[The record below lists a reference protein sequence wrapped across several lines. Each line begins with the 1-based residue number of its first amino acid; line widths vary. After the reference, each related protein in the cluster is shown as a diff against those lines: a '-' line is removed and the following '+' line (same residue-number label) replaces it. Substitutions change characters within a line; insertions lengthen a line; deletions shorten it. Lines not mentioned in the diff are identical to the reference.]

1 MQQAPPVAASDAP
14 PAQATAGA
22 STAQQPATAPAPRA
36 RPMDATAPPGSLER
50 YYSTVNTRDT
60 VVCCAPN
67 KVCVVY
73 VRPDHDC
80 FADGRRVT
88 AITFADRLASAQ
100 ISGKRKRGAAEVA
113 PDEKVLT
120 ITCDDGTQYQ
130 LRPGVRGRVLE
141 LGSRLTHSDLST
153 RAGYVL
159 ILRARRRRSRGLL
172 GEEAPRV
179 PSVATPVV
187 SAQTAKEPFAF
198 RQPSGQ

>member
-1 MQQAPPVAASDAP
+1 MPDALHAAASDAP
-14 PAQATAGA
+14 PAQATADT
-22 STAQQPATAPAPRA
+22 STAQQPPTASMVSRA

-73 VRPDHDC
+73 VSPDHDC
-80 FADGRRVT
+80 FAAGRTVQS
-88 AITFADRLASAQ
+88 ITFADRLASAQ

-120 ITCDDGTQYQ
+120 IKCDDGSEFQ

-141 LGSRLTHSDLST
+141 LGARLTHADLST

-159 ILRARRRRSRGLL
+159 ILQSSAKEVARLV
-172 GEEAPRV
+172 GEEAPR
-179 PSVATPVV
+179 
-187 SAQTAKEPFAF
+187 
-198 RQPSGQ
+198 

>member
-1 MQQAPPVAASDAP
+1 MQDAPHAAASDAP

-22 STAQQPATAPAPRA
+22 ATAQQPSTASPAPRA

-80 FADGRRVT
+80 FGDGRRV
-88 AITFADRLASAQ
+88 ASITFADRLASAQ

-120 ITCDDGTQYQ
+120 MTCDDGSEFQ

-141 LGSRLTHSDLST
+141 LGARLTHADLST

-159 ILRARRRRSRGLL
+159 ILQSSAKEVARLV
-172 GEEAPRV
+172 GEEAPR
-179 PSVATPVV
+179 
-187 SAQTAKEPFAF
+187 
-198 RQPSGQ
+198 

>member
-1 MQQAPPVAASDAP
+1 MQDAP
-14 PAQATAGA
+14 PAAASATSTAPETADA
-22 STAQQPATAPAPRA
+22 STAQQPSTASTAPRA

-80 FADGRRVT
+80 FAAGRTVQS
-88 AITFADRLASAQ
+88 ITFADRLASAQ

-120 ITCDDGTQYQ
+120 VECDDGSEFQ

-159 ILRARRRRSRGLL
+159 ILQSSAKEVARLL
-172 GEEAPRV
+172 GEEAPR
-179 PSVATPVV
+179 
-187 SAQTAKEPFAF
+187 
-198 RQPSGQ
+198 

>member
-1 MQQAPPVAASDAP
+1 MQDAPHAAAGDAP

-22 STAQQPATAPAPRA
+22 SPAQQLPPAASTAPRA
-36 RPMDATAPPGSLER
+36 RPMNATAAPGSLER

-73 VRPDHDC
+73 VSPEHDC
-80 FADGRRVT
+80 FGDGRRVT
-88 AITFADRLASAQ
+88 SITFADRLASAQ

-120 ITCDDGTQYQ
+120 ITCDDGAEFQ

-141 LGSRLTHSDLST
+141 LGARLTHTDLLT

-159 ILRARRRRSRGLL
+159 ILQSSAKEVARLL
-172 GEEAPRV
+172 GEEAPR
-179 PSVATPVV
+179 
-187 SAQTAKEPFAF
+187 
-198 RQPSGQ
+198 

>member
-1 MQQAPPVAASDAP
+1 MQQAPPGAASDAP

-22 STAQQPATAPAPRA
+22 STAQQPPAASPAPRA

-73 VRPDHDC
+73 VSPEHDC

-120 ITCDDGTQYQ
+120 IACDDGAQYQ

-141 LGSRLTHSDLST
+141 LGARLAHSDLST

-159 ILRARRRRSRGLL
+159 ILQSSAKEVARLL
-172 GEEAPRV
+172 GEEAPR
-179 PSVATPVV
+179 
-187 SAQTAKEPFAF
+187 
-198 RQPSGQ
+198 

>member
-1 MQQAPPVAASDAP
+1 MQDAPHAAASDAP
-14 PAQATAGA
+14 PAHATTGA
-22 STAQQPATAPAPRA
+22 STAQQPSTASTAPRA

-73 VRPDHDC
+73 VSPEHDC
-80 FADGRRVT
+80 FADGRTVQS
-88 AITFADRLASAQ
+88 ITFADRLASAQ

-120 ITCDDGTQYQ
+120 IKCDDGSEFQ

-141 LGSRLTHSDLST
+141 LGARLTHADLST

-159 ILRARRRRSRGLL
+159 ILQSSAKEVARLL
-172 GEEAPRV
+172 GEEVPPR
-179 PSVATPVV
+179 
-187 SAQTAKEPFAF
+187 
-198 RQPSGQ
+198 

>member
-1 MQQAPPVAASDAP
+1 MQDAPHAAASDAP
-14 PAQATAGA
+14 PAQATADA
-22 STAQQPATAPAPRA
+22 STSQQPPAASTAPRA

-73 VRPDHDC
+73 VHPDHDC
-80 FADGRRVT
+80 FADGRTVQS
-88 AITFADRLASAQ
+88 ITFADRLASAQ

-120 ITCDDGTQYQ
+120 IKCDDGSEFQ

-141 LGSRLTHSDLST
+141 LGARLTHADLST

-159 ILRARRRRSRGLL
+159 ILQSSAKEVARLL
-172 GEEAPRV
+172 GEEVPPR
-179 PSVATPVV
+179 
-187 SAQTAKEPFAF
+187 
-198 RQPSGQ
+198 

>member
-1 MQQAPPVAASDAP
+1 MQQAPHAAASDAP
-14 PAQATAGA
+14 PAQATADASTPQQPPPA
-22 STAQQPATAPAPRA
+22 STAQH

-80 FADGRRVT
+80 FGDGRTVQS
-88 AITFADRLASAQ
+88 ITFADRLASAQ

-120 ITCDDGTQYQ
+120 VKCDDGSEFQ

-141 LGSRLTHSDLST
+141 LGSNLGHADLST

-159 ILRARRRRSRGLL
+159 ILQSSAKEVARLL
-172 GEEAPRV
+172 GEEVPPR
-179 PSVATPVV
+179 
-187 SAQTAKEPFAF
+187 
-198 RQPSGQ
+198 

>member
-1 MQQAPPVAASDAP
+1 MQQAPPVAASGAP

-22 STAQQPATAPAPRA
+22 STAQQPSTASPAPRA

-73 VRPDHDC
+73 VRPDHAC
-80 FADGRRVT
+80 FGDGRKV
-88 AITFADRLASAQ
+88 ASITFADRLASAQ

-120 ITCDDGTQYQ
+120 IACDDGAQFC

-141 LGSRLTHSDLST
+141 LGARLAHSDLST

-159 ILRARRRRSRGLL
+159 ILQS
-172 GEEAPRV
+172 
-179 PSVATPVV
+179 S
-187 SAQTAKEPFAF
+187 AKEVARLLEEVPP
-198 RQPSGQ
+198 R

>member
-14 PAQATAGA
+14 PAQATADASSSQQHTSA
-22 STAQQPATAPAPRA
+22 STAPRA

-80 FADGRRVT
+80 FGDGRKV
-88 AITFADRLASAQ
+88 ASITFADRLASAQ

-120 ITCDDGTQYQ
+120 IKCDDGAQYQ

-141 LGSRLTHSDLST
+141 LGARLGHSQLST

-159 ILRARRRRSRGLL
+159 ILQSSAKEVARLL
-172 GEEAPRV
+172 GEEVPPR
-179 PSVATPVV
+179 
-187 SAQTAKEPFAF
+187 
-198 RQPSGQ
+198 

>member
-1 MQQAPPVAASDAP
+1 MKEAPPVAASDAP
-14 PAQATAGA
+14 PAQSTADA
-22 STAQQPATAPAPRA
+22 SPAQQPSTASTAPRA

-73 VRPDHDC
+73 VSPEHDC
-80 FADGRRVT
+80 FADGRTVQS
-88 AITFADRLASAQ
+88 ITFADRLASAQ

-120 ITCDDGTQYQ
+120 LKCDDGSEFQM
-130 LRPGVRGRVLE
+130 RPGVRGRVLE
-141 LGSRLTHSDLST
+141 LGSNLGHADLST

-159 ILRARRRRSRGLL
+159 ILQSSAKEVARLL
-172 GEEAPRV
+172 GAEAPR
-179 PSVATPVV
+179 
-187 SAQTAKEPFAF
+187 
-198 RQPSGQ
+198 

>member
-1 MQQAPPVAASDAP
+1 MQDAPHAAPSDAP
-14 PAQATAGA
+14 PAPATADA
-22 STAQQPATAPAPRA
+22 STAQQPSTAATAPRP

-73 VRPDHDC
+73 VSPEHDC
-80 FADGRRVT
+80 FADGRTVQS
-88 AITFADRLASAQ
+88 ITFADRLASAQ

-120 ITCDDGTQYQ
+120 MTCDDGSEFS

-141 LGSRLTHSDLST
+141 LGSNLGHADLST

-159 ILRARRRRSRGLL
+159 ILQSSAKEVARLL
-172 GEEAPRV
+172 GEEAPR
-179 PSVATPVV
+179 
-187 SAQTAKEPFAF
+187 
-198 RQPSGQ
+198 

>member
-14 PAQATAGA
+14 PAQATA
-22 STAQQPATAPAPRA
+22 SSPAPQALPPTAPTAPRA
-36 RPMDATAPPGSLER
+36 RPMDATARPGSLER

-80 FADGRRVT
+80 FGDGRKV
-88 AITFADRLASAQ
+88 ASITFADRLASAQ

-120 ITCDDGTQYQ
+120 MTCDDGSEFQ

-141 LGSRLTHSDLST
+141 LGSNLGHADLST

-159 ILRARRRRSRGLL
+159 ILQSSAKEVARLL
-172 GEEAPRV
+172 GEEAPR
-179 PSVATPVV
+179 
-187 SAQTAKEPFAF
+187 
-198 RQPSGQ
+198 

>member
-1 MQQAPPVAASDAP
+1 MQDAPHAAASAAP

-22 STAQQPATAPAPRA
+22 STAQPPSMASTAPRA

-50 YYSTVNTRDT
+50 YYSVVNTRDT

-80 FADGRRVT
+80 LADGRKIVE
-88 AITFADRLASAQ
+88 ITFADRLASAQ

-120 ITCDDGTQYQ
+120 IECDDGSEFP

-141 LGSRLTHSDLST
+141 LGARLTHTDLST

-159 ILRARRRRSRGLL
+159 ILQSSAKEVARLL
-172 GEEAPRV
+172 GEEVPPR
-179 PSVATPVV
+179 
-187 SAQTAKEPFAF
+187 
-198 RQPSGQ
+198 

>member
-1 MQQAPPVAASDAP
+1 MQQAPHAAASDAP
-14 PAQATAGA
+14 PAQATADASTPQQPPPA
-22 STAQQPATAPAPRA
+22 STAQH

-73 VRPDHDC
+73 VSPDHDC
-80 FADGRRVT
+80 FAAGRTVQS
-88 AITFADRLASAQ
+88 ITFADRLASAQ

-120 ITCDDGTQYQ
+120 VKCDDGSEYQ

-141 LGSRLTHSDLST
+141 LGSNLSHADLST

-159 ILRARRRRSRGLL
+159 ILQSSAKEVARLL
-172 GEEAPRV
+172 GEEVPPR
-179 PSVATPVV
+179 
-187 SAQTAKEPFAF
+187 
-198 RQPSGQ
+198 

>member
-1 MQQAPPVAASDAP
+1 MQQALPVAASDAP

-22 STAQQPATAPAPRA
+22 STSQQRETASPAPRA

-50 YYSTVNTRDT
+50 YYAVVNTRDT

-73 VRPDHDC
+73 VSPEHDC

-88 AITFADRLASAQ
+88 SITFADRLASAQ

-120 ITCDDGTQYQ
+120 LQCDDGTQYQ

-141 LGSRLTHSDLST
+141 LGSNL
-153 RAGYVL
+153 
-159 ILRARRRRSRGLL
+159 GL
-172 GEEAPRV
+172 
-179 PSVATPVV
+179 
-187 SAQTAKEPFAF
+187 AQV
-198 RQPSGQ
+198 

>member
-1 MQQAPPVAASDAP
+1 MPQAPPVTTSDAP

-22 STAQQPATAPAPRA
+22 STAQQPPTASTAHI

-73 VRPDHDC
+73 VSPEHDC
-80 FADGRRVT
+80 FADGRTVQS
-88 AITFADRLASAQ
+88 ITFADRLASAQ

-120 ITCDDGTQYQ
+120 IKCDDGAQYQ

-141 LGSRLTHSDLST
+141 LGPRLTHTDLST

-159 ILRARRRRSRGLL
+159 ILQSSAKEVARLL
-172 GEEAPRV
+172 GEEAPR
-179 PSVATPVV
+179 
-187 SAQTAKEPFAF
+187 
-198 RQPSGQ
+198 

>member
-1 MQQAPPVAASDAP
+1 MQQAPHAAASDAA
-14 PAQATAGA
+14 PAQATADA
-22 STAQQPATAPAPRA
+22 SPAQQPSTASPAPRA
-36 RPMDATAPPGSLER
+36 RPLDATAPPGSLER

-80 FADGRRVT
+80 FSNNRKVT

-120 ITCDDGTQYQ
+120 IKCDDGSEYQ

-141 LGSRLTHSDLST
+141 LGSNLGHADLST

-159 ILRARRRRSRGLL
+159 ILQSSAKEVARLL
-172 GEEAPRV
+172 GEEAPR
-179 PSVATPVV
+179 
-187 SAQTAKEPFAF
+187 
-198 RQPSGQ
+198 

>member
-1 MQQAPPVAASDAP
+1 MQDAPPVAASDAP
-14 PAQATAGA
+14 PAQATADA
-22 STAQQPATAPAPRA
+22 STAQQLPPTASTAHI

-60 VVCCAPN
+60 VVRCAPN

-73 VRPDHDC
+73 VSPEHEC
-80 FADGRRVT
+80 FGDGRKVT
-88 AITFADRLASAQ
+88 SITFADRLASAQ

-120 ITCDDGTQYQ
+120 ITCDDGAQFP

-141 LGSRLTHSDLST
+141 LGARLTHPDLST

-159 ILRARRRRSRGLL
+159 ILQSSAKEVARLL
-172 GEEAPRV
+172 GEEVPPR
-179 PSVATPVV
+179 
-187 SAQTAKEPFAF
+187 
-198 RQPSGQ
+198 

>member
-22 STAQQPATAPAPRA
+22 STAQQPPAASTAPRA
-36 RPMDATAPPGSLER
+36 RPMDATARPGSLER

-80 FADGRRVT
+80 FGDGRKV
-88 AITFADRLASAQ
+88 ASITFADRLASAQ

-120 ITCDDGTQYQ
+120 IACDDGTQFCM
-130 LRPGVRGRVLE
+130 RPGVRGRVLE
-141 LGSRLTHSDLST
+141 LGARLTHTDLST

-159 ILRARRRRSRGLL
+159 ILQSSAKEVARLL
-172 GEEAPRV
+172 GEEEAPR
-179 PSVATPVV
+179 
-187 SAQTAKEPFAF
+187 
-198 RQPSGQ
+198 

>member
-14 PAQATAGA
+14 PAQATADASSSQQHTSA
-22 STAQQPATAPAPRA
+22 STAPRA

-80 FADGRRVT
+80 FGDGRKV
-88 AITFADRLASAQ
+88 ASITFADRLASAQ

-120 ITCDDGTQYQ
+120 ITCDDGAEYQ

-141 LGSRLTHSDLST
+141 LGARLTHPDLST
-153 RAGYVL
+153 RSGFLL
-159 ILRARRRRSRGLL
+159 ILQSSAKEVARLL
-172 GEEAPRV
+172 GEEVPPR
-179 PSVATPVV
+179 
-187 SAQTAKEPFAF
+187 
-198 RQPSGQ
+198 

>member
-14 PAQATAGA
+14 PAQATADA
-22 STAQQPATAPAPRA
+22 STAQQLPPTASTAPRA

-73 VRPDHDC
+73 VSPEHDC
-80 FADGRRVT
+80 FADGRTVQS
-88 AITFADRLASAQ
+88 ITFADRLASAQ

-120 ITCDDGTQYQ
+120 IKCDDGSEFQ

-141 LGSRLTHSDLST
+141 LGARLTHADLST

-159 ILRARRRRSRGLL
+159 ILQSSAKEVARLL
-172 GEEAPRV
+172 GEEVPPR
-179 PSVATPVV
+179 
-187 SAQTAKEPFAF
+187 
-198 RQPSGQ
+198 

>member
-1 MQQAPPVAASDAP
+1 MPDALHAAASDAP
-14 PAQATAGA
+14 PAPATAGA
-22 STAQQPATAPAPRA
+22 STAQQPPAASPAPRA

-50 YYSTVNTRDT
+50 YYSTVHTRDT

-73 VRPDHDC
+73 VSPEHDC
-80 FADGRRVT
+80 FADGRKVDQ
-88 AITFADRLASAQ
+88 ITFADRLASAQ

-120 ITCDDGTQYQ
+120 MTCDDGNQYQ

-141 LGSRLTHSDLST
+141 LGSNLGHADLST

-159 ILRARRRRSRGLL
+159 ILQSSAKEVARLL
-172 GEEAPRV
+172 GEEAPR
-179 PSVATPVV
+179 
-187 SAQTAKEPFAF
+187 
-198 RQPSGQ
+198 

>member
-1 MQQAPPVAASDAP
+1 MQQAPPVAASGAP
-14 PAQATAGA
+14 PAQATADA
-22 STAQQPATAPAPRA
+22 STAQQPPAASPAPRA
-36 RPMDATAPPGSLER
+36 RPMDATARPGSLER
-50 YYSTVNTRDT
+50 YYSVVNTRDT

-80 FADGRRVT
+80 LADGRKIVE
-88 AITFADRLASAQ
+88 ITFADRLASAQ

-120 ITCDDGTQYQ
+120 IKCDDGAQYQ

-153 RAGYVL
+153 RTGYVF
-159 ILRARRRRSRGLL
+159 ILQSSAKEVARLL
-172 GEEAPRV
+172 GAEEAPR
-179 PSVATPVV
+179 
-187 SAQTAKEPFAF
+187 
-198 RQPSGQ
+198 

>member
-1 MQQAPPVAASDAP
+1 MQDAPHAAASAAP

-22 STAQQPATAPAPRA
+22 STAQPPSMASTAPRA

-80 FADGRRVT
+80 FGDGRKV
-88 AITFADRLASAQ
+88 ASITFADRLASAQ

-120 ITCDDGTQYQ
+120 IECDDGSEFQ

-141 LGSRLTHSDLST
+141 LGSNLSHADLST

-159 ILRARRRRSRGLL
+159 ILQSSAKEVARLL
-172 GEEAPRV
+172 GEEAPR
-179 PSVATPVV
+179 
-187 SAQTAKEPFAF
+187 
-198 RQPSGQ
+198 

>member
-1 MQQAPPVAASDAP
+1 MQDAPHAAASAAP

-22 STAQQPATAPAPRA
+22 STAQQLPPAASTAPRA

-80 FADGRRVT
+80 FGDGRKV
-88 AITFADRLASAQ
+88 ASITFADRLASAQ

-120 ITCDDGTQYQ
+120 VKCDDGAQYQ

-159 ILRARRRRSRGLL
+159 ILQSSAKEVARLV
-172 GEEAPRV
+172 GEEAPR
-179 PSVATPVV
+179 
-187 SAQTAKEPFAF
+187 
-198 RQPSGQ
+198 

>member
-1 MQQAPPVAASDAP
+1 MPQAPPVATSDAP

-22 STAQQPATAPAPRA
+22 STSQQPSTAPTAQH
-36 RPMDATAPPGSLER
+36 RPMDPTAPPGSLER

-80 FADGRRVT
+80 FGDGRKVT
-88 AITFADRLASAQ
+88 SITFADRLASAQ

-120 ITCDDGTQYQ
+120 VKCDDGAEFQ

-141 LGSRLTHSDLST
+141 LGARLTHSDLLT

-159 ILRARRRRSRGLL
+159 ILQSSAKEVARLL
-172 GEEAPRV
+172 GEKAPPR
-179 PSVATPVV
+179 
-187 SAQTAKEPFAF
+187 
-198 RQPSGQ
+198 

>member
-1 MQQAPPVAASDAP
+1 MQQAPHAAASDAP
-14 PAQATAGA
+14 PAQATADASTPQQPPPA
-22 STAQQPATAPAPRA
+22 STAQH

-73 VRPDHDC
+73 VRPEHDC
-80 FADGRRVT
+80 FAAGRTVQS
-88 AITFADRLASAQ
+88 ITFADRLASAQ

-120 ITCDDGTQYQ
+120 VKCDDGSEYQ

-141 LGSRLTHSDLST
+141 LGSNLGHADLST
-153 RAGYVL
+153 RAGFIL
-159 ILRARRRRSRGLL
+159 ILQSSAKEVARLL
-172 GEEAPRV
+172 GEEAPR
-179 PSVATPVV
+179 
-187 SAQTAKEPFAF
+187 
-198 RQPSGQ
+198 

>member
-14 PAQATAGA
+14 PAQATTDA
-22 STAQQPATAPAPRA
+22 STAQQPPTASPAPRA

-80 FADGRRVT
+80 LGDGRKV
-88 AITFADRLASAQ
+88 ASITFADRLASAQ

-120 ITCDDGTQYQ
+120 IKCDDGSEFP

-141 LGSRLTHSDLST
+141 LGARLTHSDLLT

-159 ILRARRRRSRGLL
+159 ILQSSAKEVARLL
-172 GEEAPRV
+172 GEEAPR
-179 PSVATPVV
+179 
-187 SAQTAKEPFAF
+187 
-198 RQPSGQ
+198 

>member
-1 MQQAPPVAASDAP
+1 MKEAPPVAASDAP
-14 PAQATAGA
+14 PAQSTADA
-22 STAQQPATAPAPRA
+22 SPAQQPSTASTAPRA

-73 VRPDHDC
+73 VRADHDC
-80 FADGRRVT
+80 FGDGRTVQS
-88 AITFADRLASAQ
+88 ITFADRLASAQ

-120 ITCDDGTQYQ
+120 LKCDDGSEFP

-141 LGSRLTHSDLST
+141 LGARLTHPDLST

-159 ILRARRRRSRGLL
+159 ILQSSAKEVARLL
-172 GEEAPRV
+172 GEEAPR
-179 PSVATPVV
+179 
-187 SAQTAKEPFAF
+187 
-198 RQPSGQ
+198 

>member
-1 MQQAPPVAASDAP
+1 MQDSSPLDASGAP
-14 PAQATAGA
+14 PAQATADA
-22 STAQQPATAPAPRA
+22 STAQQPPAASPAPRA

-50 YYSTVNTRDT
+50 YYSVVNTRDT

-80 FADGRRVT
+80 LADGRKIVE
-88 AITFADRLASAQ
+88 ITFADRLASAQ

-120 ITCDDGTQYQ
+120 IACDDGAQFC

-141 LGSRLTHSDLST
+141 LGARLTHTDLST

-159 ILRARRRRSRGLL
+159 ILQSSAKEVARLL
-172 GEEAPRV
+172 GEEVPPR
-179 PSVATPVV
+179 
-187 SAQTAKEPFAF
+187 
-198 RQPSGQ
+198 

>member
-14 PAQATAGA
+14 PAQATACA
-22 STAQQPATAPAPRA
+22 STAQQPPAASPAPRA

-73 VRPDHDC
+73 VSPEHDC
-80 FADGRRVT
+80 FADGRTVQS
-88 AITFADRLASAQ
+88 ITFADRLASAQ

-120 ITCDDGTQYQ
+120 ITCDDGSEYQ

-141 LGSRLTHSDLST
+141 LGARLTQADLST

-159 ILRARRRRSRGLL
+159 ILQSSAKEVARLL
-172 GEEAPRV
+172 GEEVPPR
-179 PSVATPVV
+179 
-187 SAQTAKEPFAF
+187 
-198 RQPSGQ
+198 

>member
-1 MQQAPPVAASDAP
+1 MKEAPPVAASDAP
-14 PAQATAGA
+14 PAQSTADA
-22 STAQQPATAPAPRA
+22 SPAQQPSTASTAPRA

-73 VRPDHDC
+73 VSPDHDC
-80 FADGRRVT
+80 FAAGRKVT

-120 ITCDDGTQYQ
+120 VECDDGSEFQ

-141 LGSRLTHSDLST
+141 LGSNLGHADLST

-159 ILRARRRRSRGLL
+159 ILQSSAKEVARLL
-172 GEEAPRV
+172 GEEAPR
-179 PSVATPVV
+179 
-187 SAQTAKEPFAF
+187 
-198 RQPSGQ
+198 

>member
-22 STAQQPATAPAPRA
+22 STAQQPPAASTAPRA
-36 RPMDATAPPGSLER
+36 RPMDATARPGSLER

-80 FADGRRVT
+80 FGDGRKV
-88 AITFADRLASAQ
+88 ASITFADRLASAQ

-120 ITCDDGTQYQ
+120 IACDDGTQFCM
-130 LRPGVRGRVLE
+130 RPGVRGRVLE
-141 LGSRLTHSDLST
+141 LGSRLTHTDLST
-153 RAGYVL
+153 RAGYAL
-159 ILRARRRRSRGLL
+159 ILQSSAKEVARLL
-172 GEEAPRV
+172 GEEVPPR
-179 PSVATPVV
+179 
-187 SAQTAKEPFAF
+187 
-198 RQPSGQ
+198 